1 MDNNVIIKGYKD
13 GISLVLSP
21 DAPFEDI
28 LISLEKRIK
37 SSGKFL
43 GSARMSM
50 KFEGRELNT
59 DEQKEILRVIS
70 ENSDLE
76 IICVIDGNETNETI
90 LRQTM
95 DQVIGSL
102 STRTAQFY
110 QGVVRSGRRL
120 ETENSII
127 IIGNVEAGAEIV
139 SGGSIIV
146 IGALLGTAI
155 AGTNSN
161 RESFVFAAQMKPE
174 KLSIGRYEYRPPV
187 LTEKEKKKEAKLLK
201 KNQLENCSKIAEI
214 VDEDVKIRPVET
226 DTFGA
231 DEELYELID

>member
-13 GISLVLSP
+13 GILLVLNP
-21 DAPFEDI
+21 DVTFEEI
-28 LISLEKRIK
+28 IK
-37 SSGKFL
+37 SLTERIRNSAKFL
-43 GSARMSM
+43 GNATMSL
-50 KFEGRELNT
+50 KFEGRELDT

-76 IICVIDGNETNETI
+76 IICVIDGNETNEEI

-95 DQVIGSL
+95 NQVIGSL

-127 IIGNVEAGAEIV
+127 IVGNVEKGAEIV

-146 IGALLGTAI
+146 IGALLGSAV

-161 RESFVFAAQMKPE
+161 REAFVFAAQMKPE
-174 KLSIGRYEYRPPV
+174 KLAIGRFEYEKPV
-187 LTEKEKKKEAKLLK
+187 LTEKETKKENKLLRK
-201 KNQLENCSKIAEI
+201 MNLINCSMIAEI
-214 VDEDVKIRPVET
+214 VDEVVRLRPVTE

-231 DEELYELID
+231 DEDLYELID

>member
-21 DAPFEDI
+21 DAPFEEI
-28 LISLEKRIK
+28 LSSLEKRIK
-37 SSGKFL
+37 SSAKFL

-50 KFEGRELNT
+50 KFEGRELDT

-102 STRTAQFY
+102 STKTAQFY
-110 QGVVRSGRRL
+110 QGIVRSGRRL
-120 ETENSII
+120 ETENSIVI
-127 IIGNVEAGAEIV
+127 LGNVEAGAEIV

-146 IGALLGTAI
+146 IGALLGTAM

-161 RESFVFAAQMKPE
+161 REAFVFAAQMKPE
-174 KLSIGRYEYRPPV
+174 KLMIGRYEYHPPV
-187 LTEKEKKKEAKLLK
+187 LTEKEKKKKAKLLK
-201 KNQLENCSKIAEI
+201 KSQLEYCSKIAEI
-214 VDEDVKIRPVET
+214 VDEDVKIRPVEE
-226 DTFGA
+226 DTFAA

>member
-13 GISLVLSP
+13 GISLVLNK
-21 DAPFEDI
+21 DASFDEI
-28 LISLEKRIK
+28 LVALEQRIK
-37 SSGKFL
+37 SSAKFL

-50 KFEGRELNT
+50 KFEGRELST
-59 DEQKEILRVIS
+59 EEQKEVLRVIS
-70 ENSDLE
+70 ENSELE

-90 LRQTM
+90 LKQTM

-102 STRTAQFY
+102 STKTAQFY
-110 QGVVRSGRRL
+110 QGVLRSGRRL

-127 IIGNVEAGAEIV
+127 SVGNVEAGAEIV

-161 RESFVFAAQMKPE
+161 REAFVFAAQMKPE
-174 KLSIGRYEYRPPV
+174 KLSIGKYEYNIPV
-187 LTEKEKKKEAKLLK
+187 LTEKEQKKEAKLLRK
-201 KNQLENCSKIAEI
+201 KHLENCSMIAEI
-214 VDEDVKIRPVET
+214 VDEDVIVRPVEL

-231 DEELYELID
+231 DEDLYELID

>member
-21 DAPFEDI
+21 DASFEEI
-28 LISLEKRIK
+28 LESLEKRIK
-37 SSGKFL
+37 SSAKFL

-50 KFEGRELNT
+50 KFEGRELDT

-102 STRTAQFY
+102 STKTAQFY
-110 QGVVRSGRRL
+110 QGIVRSGRRL

-127 IIGNVEAGAEIV
+127 ILGNVETGAEIV
-139 SGGSIIV
+139 SGGNIIV

-161 RESFVFAAQMKPE
+161 REAFVYAAQMKPE
-174 KLSIGRYEYRPPV
+174 KLMIGHYEYHAPV

-201 KNQLENCSKIAEI
+201 KSQLEFCSKIAEI
-214 VDEDVKIRPVET
+214 VDEDVKIRPVVE
-226 DTFGA
+226 DTFAA